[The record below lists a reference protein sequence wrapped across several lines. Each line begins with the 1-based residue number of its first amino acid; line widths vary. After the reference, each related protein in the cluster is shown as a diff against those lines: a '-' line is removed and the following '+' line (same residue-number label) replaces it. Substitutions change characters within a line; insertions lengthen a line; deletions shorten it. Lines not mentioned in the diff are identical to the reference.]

1 MATEDLDQT
10 IVDTIKCLI
19 EREANN
25 RSKPN
30 RIAQEKYEHLTET
43 IEWEVKRAKDFY
55 ESIKADGLTI
65 NTVEAEGFLRAMLW
79 IESTVKEVNE
89 THDNTDED

>member
-30 RIAQEKYEHLTET
+30 RIAQEKYEYLTEA
-43 IEWEVKRAKDFY
+43 IEWEVKRAKDYY
-55 ESIKADGLTI
+55 ESAKADGLII
-65 NTVEAEGFLRAMLW
+65 NTAEAEGFLRAMLW
-79 IESTVKEVNE
+79 VESTVKDINE
-89 THDNTDED
+89 TNDNNEED